1 MGDGTGLN
9 DGRTQTLGEAAAAA
23 AFPCGLFGSSLKSRF
38 SFDKK

>member
-9 DGRTQTLGEAAAAA
+9 DGRTQTLGEAAAA